1 MSHTP
6 MLSTAVC
13 AILRWKIAKCCE
25 ESNFL
30 SQPPSKYLPR
40 NCILDLV
47 TPEAVANELGL
58 VYAASTTEEQE
69 LIKWTCLKAPV
80 ALLITLHTK
89 ITRSPRELL
98 LSLQLF
104 REVGFDDGKL
114 PWTSSS
120 EFPSSAVKNARDP
133 WVSYTWTRDEMEDS
147 FVQTQW
153 KFLVPFFASDTFE
166 YKLQPTQILPFSL
179 NPEEEAKEGSFGSV
193 HHVIIHEA
201 HTDLPCREVAVK
213 VLKRHCRGDVTAAWS
228 TEVRLLKSIR
238 GFANPHLIH
247 CMAAIERGNDRLLLF
262 PWARG
267 GSLREYWD
275 DTSHAVP
282 TASTIRELLV
292 QLKGLANAL
301 RQLHNFGLEE
311 GTNNQTDPDEQQG
324 DGTKDVTEEYSA
336 GTSIRHGDLKPEN
349 LLWFTENDGRRL
361 TIADMGLAKRH
372 SFATQERPKPT
383 TTNSATI
390 LYEAPEA
397 KTSLGK
403 KARSRQY
410 DIWSM
415 GCILTEW
422 IIWILYGNTE
432 LKRFYN
438 HIRGP
443 SPDPHKWVP
452 YYDIKPTDEGA
463 RATLNPDVRRW
474 LSHIRNT
481 HPECQKDTAINAIMK
496 LIEDKLLVAELS
508 PRRGT
513 LLSNSGGFQGASLS
527 AQGGARYRATS
538 IEFENAM
545 HDMLNRATEHPP
557 YLLMS
562 TDSELATAPVPRE
575 RSQALL
581 LPGPIHHNY
590 QQATTNVSL
599 QVPPTPSARLENW
612 EFPVDNGFAK
622 HVALRL
628 GEASLN
634 FHHSAPTF
642 LCDRCAKLSFWDP
655 GFYIVDNYDRLQQ
668 KSSSCQLCE
677 LLWHACSK
685 LPEAGRPRAA
695 VRFERVESIIKLIG
709 VQSLPVLSILRNF
722 ESSYLVSNFQI
733 GFPRLPKA
741 GTSLF
746 FNILEYWLQDCDNH
760 QGCRVVGEARLPT
773 RLIDVGTQQLPT
785 LRLVETGEGI
795 SGDSRY
801 IALSHRW
808 GDTRKHRPFCTR
820 LKDENGH
827 DIESFRQAIPYQDVP
842 QTFRDAIETTRR
854 LGIRY
859 LWIDSLCIIQGDGG
873 DFNTEAKRME
883 DVFSCAYCVIAASRA
898 SNPHDGFLGD
908 RPQRQFIA
916 MPQEESSSVFLCETI
931 DDFGRHVLDGALNQR
946 GWVLQERALAR
957 RTIYFTEAQTY
968 FECGKGV
975 RCETLSKMQNSMAE
989 FLGDAR
995 FPEKAMKENSRAIKI
1010 RYFQDLYRRY
1020 SQLEFSHIQDRPIA
1034 IAGLENRLRKA
1045 YWSTG
1050 AYGIFDDR
1058 PGHGLFHRSLLWQRS
1073 EDEVALKL
1081 IDFSF
1086 KPESAAPTWSWMAH
1100 EGGIDYLDPPF
1111 QQTEWEETEIEP
1123 PWTAAGSGESHN
1135 THNLRVV
1142 ARPFNVAGH
1151 MPGEVKFV
1159 YDNPGRERRSGEN
1172 RAMCVVVAK
1181 ERGNK
1186 PVSEKRHY
1194 VLVVA
1199 GSGVVSG
1206 DDKRTVFIRQGV
1218 GYMTG
1223 KYIGLGR
1230 EDGLEA
1236 IVR

>member
-1 MSHTP
+1 
-6 MLSTAVC
+6 
-13 AILRWKIAKCCE
+13 
-25 ESNFL
+25 
-30 SQPPSKYLPR
+30 
-40 NCILDLV
+40 
-47 TPEAVANELGL
+47 
-58 VYAASTTEEQE
+58 
-69 LIKWTCLKAPV
+69 
-80 ALLITLHTK
+80 
-89 ITRSPRELL
+89 
-98 LSLQLF
+98 
-104 REVGFDDGKL
+104 
-114 PWTSSS
+114 
-120 EFPSSAVKNARDP
+120 
-133 WVSYTWTRDEMEDS
+133 
-147 FVQTQW
+147 
-153 KFLVPFFASDTFE
+153 
-166 YKLQPTQILPFSL
+166 
-179 NPEEEAKEGSFGSV
+179 
-193 HHVIIHEA
+193 
-201 HTDLPCREVAVK
+201 
-213 VLKRHCRGDVTAAWS
+213 
-228 TEVRLLKSIR
+228 
-238 GFANPHLIH
+238 
-247 CMAAIERGNDRLLLF
+247 
-262 PWARG
+262 
-267 GSLREYWD
+267 
-275 DTSHAVP
+275 
-282 TASTIRELLV
+282 
-292 QLKGLANAL
+292 
-301 RQLHNFGLEE
+301 
-311 GTNNQTDPDEQQG
+311 
-324 DGTKDVTEEYSA
+324 
-336 GTSIRHGDLKPEN
+336 
-349 LLWFTENDGRRL
+349 
-361 TIADMGLAKRH
+361 MGLAKRH

-415 GCILTEW
+415 GCIITEW
-422 IIWILYGNTE
+422 MIWILYGNTE

-438 HIRGP
+438 HIMGP
-443 SPDPHKWVP
+443 NPEPHKWVP
-452 YYDIKPTDEGA
+452 YYEITPTDEG
-463 RATLNPDVRRW
+463 PD
-474 LSHIRNT
+474 
-481 HPECQKDTAINAIMK
+481 
-496 LIEDKLLVAELS
+496 
-508 PRRGT
+508 
-513 LLSNSGGFQGASLS
+513 
-527 AQGGARYRATS
+527 
-538 IEFENAM
+538 
-545 HDMLNRATEHPP
+545 
-557 YLLMS
+557 
-562 TDSELATAPVPRE
+562 LAAAAAPRE

-581 LPGPIHHNY
+581 SPGQIHQNNK
-590 QQATTNVSL
+590 QATTSVSL

-622 HVALRL
+622 NVALRL

-642 LCDRCAKLSFWDP
+642 LCDRCAKLRFWDP
-655 GFYIVDNYDRLQQ
+655 GFYFEDSYDRLQQ
-668 KSSSCQLCE
+668 KSYSCQLCE
-677 LLWHACSK
+677 MLWHACSN
-685 LPEAGRPRAA
+685 LPGAGRPRAA

-709 VQSLPVLSILRNF
+709 IQTLPVLSILRNF
-722 ESSYLVSNFQI
+722 KSSYLVSNFQI
-733 GFPRLPKA
+733 GFPQLPKA
-741 GTSLF
+741 GTGLF

-760 QGCRVVGEARLPT
+760 QGCRVTGEARLPT
-773 RLIDVGTQQLPT
+773 RLIDVGTQQLPI

-827 DIESFRQAIPYQDVP
+827 DIESFRKAIPYKDVP

-916 MPQEESSSVFLCETI
+916 MPQEESSSVFLCEAI

-957 RTIYFTEAQTY
+957 RTIYFTEAQAY

-975 RCETLSKMQNSMAE
+975 RCETLAKMQNSMAE

-1073 EDEVALKL
+1073 EDEGALKL

-1111 QQTEWEETEIEP
+1111 QQMEWEETEIEP
-1123 PWTAAGSGESHN
+1123 PWTVAGSGESHN

-1151 MPGEVKFV
+1151 MPGDVKFV
-1159 YDNPGRERRSGEN
+1159 YDNPGRERGSGEH

-1181 ERGNK
+1181 ERGDK

-1194 VLVVA
+1194 VLVVT
-1199 GSGVVSG
+1199 GSGAVSG
-1206 DDKRTVFIRQGV
+1206 DDKRTLFIRQGV

-1223 KYIGLGR
+1223 KFIGL
-1230 EDGLEA
+1230 ESEHGLEA